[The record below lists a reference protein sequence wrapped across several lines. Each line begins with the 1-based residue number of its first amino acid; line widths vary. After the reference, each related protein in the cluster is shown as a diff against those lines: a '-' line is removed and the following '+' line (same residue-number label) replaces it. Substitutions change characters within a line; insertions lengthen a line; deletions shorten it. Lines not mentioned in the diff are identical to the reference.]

1 MLSGAPMA
9 VSRLMVARSPAQ
21 PFGPIL
27 KNARAKLE
35 AANMKNSRAQATVEF
50 ALVLPV
56 FMLLTAGAIQ
66 FGQLFFAYAQ
76 LLQAAQEGA
85 RYGAV
90 LHHTDAEIIARV
102 RQVSPGG
109 AADNVTVAT
118 TVSPTNSGAV
128 AASSRAA
135 GNVLAVTASHT
146 QQLVIPFFAL
156 NSVPLTGRTSM
167 VVE

>member
-1 MLSGAPMA
+1 
-9 VSRLMVARSPAQ
+9 
-21 PFGPIL
+21 
-27 KNARAKLE
+27 
-35 AANMKNSRAQATVEF
+35 MKDTRAQATVEF

-76 LLQAAQEGA
+76 LLQATQEGA

-90 LHHTDAEIIARV
+90 LHHSDPEIIARV

-118 TVSPTNSGAV
+118 TVSPTNSGVV
-128 AASSRAA
+128 AANSRAA
-135 GNVLAVTASHT
+135 GNVLTVTASHS
-146 QQLVIPFFAL
+146 QRLVIPFFSL
-156 NSVPLTGRTSM
+156 STVPLTGRTSM